1 MEGHTAR
8 SGEARSSL
16 PSMAP
21 DLTVVP
27 VQGLAFVFV
36 KITRVSVTGGPRQ
49 EEPVRPCPRGSWG
62 WERVIGP
69 CLGPC
74 PWATR
79 SGMRLTSLFLLF
91 PSLMCSLVD
100 AAVAHSH
107 PLVVQWTGWFWE
119 PCWRGLWA
127 RMWSSHLGES
137 LGVSFAHSFFPPPS
151 HTERSAG
158 PESCCRWS
166 LLQGDPVGCSAAER
180 KPSVPRC

>member
-16 PSMAP
+16 PSTSP

-27 VQGLAFVFV
+27 AQGLAFVFV
-36 KITRVSVTGGPRQ
+36 KITGVSVTGGPRQ

-62 WERVIGP
+62 LEGVTGP

-74 PWATR
+74 PWAAR
-79 SGMRLTSLFLLF
+79 RGVWLTSLFLLF

-100 AAVAHSH
+100 AAVAHGH
-107 PLVVQWTGWFWE
+107 PLAVQQTGWFWE

-151 HTERSAG
+151 HTERSGWTRELLPVVSLARRPSG
-158 PESCCRWS
+158 VLCC
-166 LLQGDPVGCSAAER
+166 
-180 KPSVPRC
+180 